1 MKPKNA
7 YHEIWNKEIKKRTP
21 IYILGVFFQAI
32 TQILNLVAPIIIGNI
47 LDLLLKNA
55 PKEEIFYQ
63 SFLLI
68 IIGIVWLFPRI
79 LYRICYFTNA
89 RISDTKLREEVIRH
103 LQEVKPEYYEKEEK
117 GTFLAYL
124 SHELLFFARKSFGNL
139 YFYFSDIV
147 IAPILTVIV
156 VANTINPIIAIS
168 AIPLILI
175 AIIYIV
181 IQYKKLNQKLE
192 NSREVYIELS
202 KMIEQNTSCFSL
214 IKLYNQQHNQKQ
226 TFKNVNQN
234 TKIADYEIG
243 VIKNKTMNGMNILFA
258 STHIVGFGLGLL
270 LAYFKMM
277 TLGELTAYLS
287 CLEFT
292 LGCVISG
299 LPKFL
304 TGLGYYKQTRNR
316 YNYFYYLDTYGDIG
330 KDLTQINQIDL
341 TNLTYSYD
349 GKVDVLKNINM
360 TIKRGEKIGIIGQV
374 GSGKTTLMNI
384 IAGFYELPDGM
395 IKING
400 IDKNEYKPDDIF
412 HSIGYAMQKNIILD
426 ENVENNV
433 TINSKLDEEKFENV
447 IKNVELA
454 KDIEQMNDGIKT
466 ELREEGSRLS
476 GGQKQRISVARNL
489 YHLRQVNI
497 FDDTLS
503 ALDQETEDKVLKNI
517 LEVGKD
523 ETIIVVSNRASH
535 MEQLDRVYILA
546 NGTIEDVGTHQELL
560 ERNSTYQE
568 FASFE
573 KEGELV

>member
-1 MKPKNA
+1 MKEKNT

-32 TQILNLVAPIIIGNI
+32 TQILNLIAPIIIGNI

-63 SFLLI
+63 SILLMVVS
-68 IIGIVWLFPRI
+68 IGGLLPRI

-89 RISDTKLREEVIRH
+89 RIADTILREKVIKH
-103 LQEVKPEYYEKEEK
+103 LQKVKPEYYEKEDK

-139 YFYFSDIV
+139 YFFFSDIV
-147 IAPILTVIV
+147 VAPILTVVV

-168 AIPLILI
+168 SIPLILI
-175 AIIYIV
+175 AIFYIV
-181 IQYKKLNQKLE
+181 IQYKKLNEKLE

-202 KMIEQNTSCFSL
+202 KMIEQNTSCFPL
-214 IKLYNQQHNQKQ
+214 IKLYNQQHNQKE
-226 TFKNVNQN
+226 TFKSVNED
-234 TKIADYEIG
+234 TKITDYEIG
-243 VIKNKTMNGMNILFA
+243 VIKNKISNGMNILFA
-258 STHIVGFGLGLL
+258 STHIVGFGLGLV
-270 LAYFKMM
+270 LAYFRII

-304 TGLGYYKQTRNR
+304 NGLGYYKQTRKR
-316 YNYFYYLDTYGDIG
+316 YNYFYYLDTYGNVG
-330 KDLTQINQIDL
+330 KDLKEINKIEL
-341 TNLTYSYD
+341 TNLNYSYD
-349 GKVDVLKNINM
+349 GKSNVLKDINM
-360 TIKRGEKIGIIGQV
+360 TINKGEKIGIIGQV

-384 IAGFYELPDGM
+384 IAGFYELPNGT

-412 HSIGYAMQKNIILD
+412 SNIGYAMQKNVILD
-426 ENVENNV
+426 ENIENNITV
-433 TINSKLDEEKFENV
+433 KNKLDETRFKET
-447 IKNVELA
+447 IQNVELE
-454 KDIEQMNDGIKT
+454 KDIEQMNEGIKT

-517 LEVGKD
+517 LEIGKD
-523 ETIIVVSNRASH
+523 NTIIVVSNRASH

-546 NGTIEDVGTHQELL
+546 NGTIEDVGTHKELL
-560 ERNSTYQE
+560 ERNALYQE